1 MKDDE
6 LEKKVLEFPTKNVE
20 GFTYSEIQL
29 LLKNYPSINHEK
41 FNEALMGI
49 TGLLIDGEFITYH
62 GDVLLA
68 LRCGLE
74 NRSPTS
80 FEWD

>member
-1 MKDDE
+1 MKPDE
-6 LEKKVLEFPTKNVE
+6 LETDVLTFPTKNSQ
-20 GFTYSEIQL
+20 GFTQSEIEL
-29 LLKNYPSINHEK
+29 FLKNYPSINLEK
-41 FNEALMGI
+41 FNKALMGI
-49 TGLLIDGEFITYH
+49 TGLLIDGEFVTYH

>member
-1 MKDDE
+1 MKPDK
-6 LEKKVLEFPTKNVE
+6 LETDVLTFPTKNSQ

-29 LLKNYPSINHEK
+29 LLESYPSINHEK

-74 NRSPTS
+74 NRSPTL

>member
-1 MKDDE
+1 MKDNE
-6 LEKKVLEFPTKNVE
+6 LEKKVLEFPTKNIE

-29 LLKNYPSINHEK
+29 LLENYPSINREK

-49 TGLLIDGEFITYH
+49 TGLLIDEEFITYH
-62 GDVLLA
+62 DDVLLA

-74 NRSPTS
+74 NRSPTL